1 MSSQP
6 GISKKSLAK
15 LLGNHRLANEDL
27 MPAEQ
32 KWTWYNIF
40 AFWMSDVHSVGGY
53 IFAASLFALGLTSWQ
68 IFIVLLAGIWIVM
81 ILANLIAKPSQV
93 SGVPY
98 PVISRMMF
106 GVYGAN
112 IPAILRGIIAIVWYG
127 IQTYLASVALAIILL
142 KFFPGLAALQQQT
155 FLNLSY
161 LGWLAFFIM
170 WSAQT
175 ALFLAKMDAIKVFLD
190 WAGPAVYV
198 VMFLL
203 MLWIVQRAGWD
214 NISFNLAEHRLT
226 LGETIVQMLVAMSL
240 IVNYFAGPTL
250 NFGDFS
256 RYCRSMKEVKRGN
269 FWGLP
274 INFTFFSV
282 IVIITVSG
290 TPAAFG
296 AMMHD
301 PLEIV
306 AHVDNLAIALLLTFT
321 FVTATVG
328 INIVANFVSAA
339 NDISNIYPGKISWR
353 KGGMIAAIISTVIT
367 PWNLFNSPEV
377 IHYTIDMLAGTIGP
391 MYGIFLVDYY
401 LIKKER
407 INVHDLFSD
416 DPQGEY
422 WYSGG
427 VNPAAVKALIPAS
440 LIACLCVIIPGL
452 DALQTL
458 PGIGILKTLSNFSL
472 LIAMVIGGLLYY
484 KFAARPAPAD

>member
-440 LIACLCVIIPGL
+440 LIACLCVITPGL